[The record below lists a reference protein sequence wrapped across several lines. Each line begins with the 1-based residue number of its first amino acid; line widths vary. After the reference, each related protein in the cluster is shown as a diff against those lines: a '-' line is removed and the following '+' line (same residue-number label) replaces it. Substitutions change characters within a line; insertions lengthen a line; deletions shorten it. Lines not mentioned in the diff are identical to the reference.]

1 MDSALEFDLTTLL
14 VGGGILLVIFVIG
27 VFLQIKIIK
36 AIRQDRATAWEVDL
50 GHSIVMMIHFSFI
63 IFFNIITYIFP
74 NLHLYLGKEF
84 CYLALILRML
94 GVAEIVGHSLV
105 ISFYKYIFIVHHNT
119 ITRIGQERMKKILLL
134 IYFINPITGSL
145 SYIFRPNLKAFK
157 AIEDM
162 CPIDT
167 SHQEPKIDQDQKI
180 GTLSRLF
187 MCGYDELE
195 WNNGYDY
202 FSNSMLGL
210 FCSCQ
215 TIVAML
221 TYTNV
226 MEMFFYTGIFRH
238 ISR

>member
-1 MDSALEFDLTTLL
+1 MDTSLEFDLTTLL
-14 VGGGILLVIFVIG
+14 AGGGILLVIFIIG

-63 IFFNIITYIFP
+63 IFFNIITYIYP
-74 NLHLYLGKEF
+74 NLHLFIGKEF
-84 CYLALILRML
+84 CYIALFLRML
-94 GVAEIVGHSLV
+94 GLTEIVGHSLV

-119 ITRIGQERMKKILLL
+119 ITRIGQDRMKKILLL
-134 IYFINPITGSL
+134 IYIINPLTGSL

-157 AIEDM
+157 DIEDM
-162 CPIDT
+162 CPIHT
-167 SHQEPKIDQDQKI
+167 SNKEPKID
-180 GTLSRLF
+180 TLSRLF

-202 FSNSMLGL
+202 FSNILLGL

-221 TYTNV
+221 TYTNI
-226 MEMFFYTGIFRH
+226 MEMFFYIGIFRH
-238 ISR
+238 IGR

>member
-1 MDSALEFDLTTLL
+1 MDSSLEFDLTTLL
-14 VGGGILLVIFVIG
+14 AGGGILLVIFIIG

-84 CYLALILRML
+84 CYLALGLRML
-94 GVAEIVGHSLV
+94 GATEIVGHSLV

-119 ITRIGQERMKKILLL
+119 ITRIGQGRMKKILLL

-167 SHQEPKIDQDQKI
+167 SNKEPKID
-180 GTLSRLF
+180 TLSRLF

-195 WNNGYDY
+195 WNNVYDY
-202 FSNSMLGL
+202 CSNILLGL

-221 TYTNV
+221 TYTNI
-226 MEMFFYTGIFRH
+226 MEMFFYIGIFRH
-238 ISR
+238 IGR

>member
-1 MDSALEFDLTTLL
+1 MDALLEFDLATLL
-14 VGGGILLVIFVIG
+14 GGGGILLVIFIIG

-63 IFFNIITYIFP
+63 IFFNIITHIFP
-74 NLHLYLGKEF
+74 NLHLYLSKEI
-84 CYLALILRML
+84 CYCALFLRML
-94 GVAEIVGHSLV
+94 GATEIVGHSLV

-119 ITRIGQERMKKILLL
+119 ITRIGQERMKKVLLF
-134 IYFINPITGSL
+134 IYIINPITGSL

-157 AIEDM
+157 DIEDM

-167 SHQEPKIDQDQKI
+167 SNKEPKID
-180 GTLSRLF
+180 TLNRLF
-187 MCGYDELE
+187 TCGYDELE
-195 WNNGYDY
+195 WNNAYDY
-202 FSNSMLGL
+202 FSNILLGL

-221 TYTNV
+221 TYTNI
-226 MEMFFYTGIFRH
+226 MEMFFYIGIFRH
-238 ISR
+238 IGR